1 MLNDAIIA
9 ALKAELDG
17 YVRRGLQHRA
27 DQVIA
32 QLAALGCSDI
42 LSTRQSGTLPPEGG
56 TSKPAAKKPAAKKPA
71 KVKLSVEADPAE
83 LAETVLSTLK
93 KARKK

>member
-9 ALKAELDG
+9 ALKAELEG
-17 YVRRGLQHRA
+17 YVRRGLHHRA

-42 LSTRQSGTLPPEGG
+42 LSTRPSGTLPPEGG
-56 TSKPAAKKPAAKKPA
+56 TPKPAAKKAP
-71 KVKLSVEADPAE
+71 KVKVTVEADPADIS
-83 LAETVLSTLK
+83 ETVMSTLK